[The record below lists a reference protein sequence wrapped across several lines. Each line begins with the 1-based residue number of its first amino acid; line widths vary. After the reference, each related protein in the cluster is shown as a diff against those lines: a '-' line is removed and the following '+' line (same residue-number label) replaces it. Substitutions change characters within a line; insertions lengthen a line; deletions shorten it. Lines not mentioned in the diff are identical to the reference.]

1 MHFYKKSITGYKKRF
16 TQSSSVTLTIVLNA
30 DYDIII
36 PQMSHKEALFETP
49 TPNYLLSFFVV
60 LYRTFLTL

>member
-30 DYDIII
+30 DYDRII
-36 PQMSHKEALFETP
+36 PQMSHKEALFETL
-49 TPNYLLSFFVV
+49 TPNYL
-60 LYRTFLTL
+60 